1 MIASNFT
8 LNSGGRSPSMRRA
21 EARSRGAQRRLNI
34 NPMHMTFDEMPSAMV
49 PEKSANISDD
59 MSFYDANSPQNSPR
73 SCSNS
78 PCMELDNIYSPQSSP
93 THYNILMS
101 TSNNT
106 SSSSGLAGERRSFG
120 DIDFNS
126 VDSGYGAAITSTTD
140 SRTCFKFAEPAG
152 VAPKRPN
159 EQSPP
164 KIMLLAATSSSSSIT
179 PPKSISCFRPFNS
192 LSSDSIDSMDD
203 DYMDLLDMD
212 TMDDDIIL
220 PNNFNSIISGD
231 IKSSPSTHMARH
243 GLRRCLS
250 LIDNTAVAPKTPEI
264 LKQVTNNNNNNTT
277 PFSSRAF
284 KRPEAPAFS
293 PTQSKR
299 FKCESPIISEDK
311 ENAINIPTIIPSTDV
326 APVRHMLRKSISMN
340 DANIMSA
347 LARSSSEPD
356 LIGDFSKPFC
366 LPLMSGRHRD
376 LKSISHET
384 MAKLLRGD
392 YDKTVGSFRI
402 VDCRYPYEFEG
413 GHIAGAENLYTQEE
427 ILNALVKPM
436 NGSASVVT
444 DGAKRNIIVFHC
456 EFSSERGPKL

>member
-1 MIASNFT
+1 MNYFTFSSLIASNFT

-34 NPMHMTFDEMPSAMV
+34 MPMHMTFDEMPAAAMV
-49 PEKSANISDD
+49 PETRTNISDD

-73 SCSNS
+73 SCSTS
-78 PCMELDNIYSPQSSP
+78 PCMELDFSPESSP
-93 THYNILMS
+93 THYNLLS
-101 TSNNT
+101 TSNNSA
-106 SSSSGLAGERRSFG
+106 SSSIAERRSFG
-120 DIDFNS
+120 EIDFNS
-126 VDSGYGAAITSTTD
+126 VDSGYGAASSSD
-140 SRTCFKFAEPAG
+140 SRTCFKFAEPSG
-152 VAPKRPN
+152 VPPKRSN
-159 EQSPP
+159 ELSPP
-164 KIMLLAATSSSSSIT
+164 KSLLAATSSSSSIT
-179 PPKSISCFRPFNS
+179 PPKSTSCFRPFNS

-212 TMDDDIIL
+212 TMDEDILL

-231 IKSSPSTHMARH
+231 IKSSPSTHLARPS
-243 GLRRCLS
+243 LRRCLS
-250 LIDNTAVAPKTPEI
+250 LIDNTVAPKTPEV
-264 LKQVTNNNNNNTT
+264 LKQVVTNTT
-277 PFSSRAF
+277 PFSSRSF

-299 FKCESPIISEDK
+299 FKCESPMSEDK
-311 ENAINIPTIIPSTDV
+311 ENVINIPTIAPAIP
-326 APVRHMLRKSISMN
+326 AVRHMLRKSISMN

-392 YDKTVGSFRI
+392 YSKSVGSFRI

-436 NGSASVVT
+436 QGSASVVA

>member
-21 EARSRGAQRRLNI
+21 ESRSRGAQRRLNI
-34 NPMHMTFDEMPSAMV
+34 MPMRMTYDEMPAMIAQ
-49 PEKSANISDD
+49 KNTNISDD

-78 PCMELDNIYSPQSSP
+78 PCMELDIYSPESSP
-93 THYNILMS
+93 THYNTLS
-101 TSNNT
+101 TSNT
-106 SSSSGLAGERRSFG
+106 SSGMVERRSFG
-120 DIDFNS
+120 EIDFNS
-126 VDSGYGAAITSTTD
+126 IDSGYGATSTTD

-159 EQSPP
+159 ELSPP
-164 KIMLLAATSSSSSIT
+164 KMLLGATSSSSSIT
-179 PPKSISCFRPFNS
+179 PPKSTSCFRPFNS

-212 TMDDDIIL
+212 TMDEDINL

-231 IKSSPSTHMARH
+231 IKSSPPVHIARS

-250 LIDNTAVAPKTPEI
+250 LMDNTAPIAPKTPEV
-264 LKQVTNNNNNNTT
+264 LKQIVNNNT
-277 PFSSRAF
+277 PYSSRSF
-284 KRPEAPAFS
+284 KRPEAPVFS
-293 PTQSKR
+293 PMQSKR
-299 FKCESPIISEDK
+299 FKCESPISEDK
-311 ENAINIPTIIPSTDV
+311 ENVIAIPTIAPSAA

-366 LPLMSGRHRD
+366 LPLMQGRHRD

-384 MAKLLRGD
+384 MAKLLRGN
-392 YDKTVGSFRI
+392 YDSTVGSFRI

-436 NGSASVVT
+436 NGSASVVP
-444 DGAKRNIIVFHC
+444 DGNKRNIIVFHC

>member
-8 LNSGGRSPSMRRA
+8 LNSGGRSPSARRA

-34 NPMHMTFDEMPSAMV
+34 MPVHMTFDEMPAMV
-49 PEKSANISDD
+49 AEKSANLCDD
-59 MSFYDANSPQNSPR
+59 MSFYDANSPQSSPR

-78 PCMELDNIYSPQSSP
+78 PCMELDIYSPQSSP
-93 THYNILMS
+93 THYNILS
-101 TSNNT
+101 TSNI
-106 SSSSGLAGERRSFG
+106 SSTDMMTDRRSFG
-120 DIDFNS
+120 EIDFNS
-126 VDSGYGAAITSTTD
+126 VDSGYGANSTSDT
-140 SRTCFKFAEPAG
+140 RTCFKFAEPAG

-159 EQSPP
+159 ELSPP
-164 KIMLLAATSSSSSIT
+164 KTSLLGATSSSSSLT
-179 PPKSISCFRPFNS
+179 PPKSTSCFRPFNS

-212 TMDDDIIL
+212 TLDDEINL

-231 IKSSPSTHMARH
+231 IKSSPPTHMARP

-250 LIDNTAVAPKTPEI
+250 LMNTAVDAVPPKTPEI
-264 LKQVTNNNNNNTT
+264 LKFVTNNNNT

-299 FKCESPIISEDK
+299 FKCESPISEDK
-311 ENAINIPTIIPSTDV
+311 ENVIAIPSIAPAAV

-347 LARSSSEPD
+347 LARSTSEPD
-356 LIGDFSKPFC
+356 LIGDFSKPFS

-392 YDKTVGSFRI
+392 YSATVGSYRI

-413 GHIAGAENLYTQEE
+413 GHIAGAENLFTQEE
-427 ILNALVKPM
+427 ILKALVHPL
-436 NGSASVVT
+436 NGAAAVVPE
-444 DGAKRNIIVFHC
+444 GPKRNIVVFHC